1 MTNPAPPDEGAPE
14 PEKPSLLAQA
24 AKALSQ
30 IALTFYGLLLL
41 TALFATSGSH
51 PIFAIMMAVLAGVPV
66 ICGPGAY
73 RLVGVLALV
82 VAGGFYASSKPP
94 PKRPG
99 AQAPQ
104 PAIMAAALPA
114 SGRLP
119 TSALRLTPYLLGYA
133 GAAAPLSFPRA
144 ASIDRGV
151 DQVRHQVE
159 PPAMPGIGN
168 LAIGDVGER
177 NPGFGI
183 GPAIG

>member
-1 MTNPAPPDEGAPE
+1 MTNPAPPDESAPE
-14 PEKPSLLAQA
+14 PKKPSLLAQA

-41 TALFATSGSH
+41 AALFATSGSN
-51 PIFAIMMAVLAGVPV
+51 PVFAIMMAALAGVPV
-66 ICGPGAY
+66 IFGPGAY
-73 RLVGVLALV
+73 RLVGVVALV
-82 VAGGFYASSKPP
+82 VAGGFYAYSKTP

-104 PAIMAAALPA
+104 PAVVAAPA
-114 SGRLP
+114 YF
-119 TSALRLTPYLLGYA
+119 RLTPYPLANA
-133 GAAAPLSFPRA
+133 GATAPLSFPRA
-144 ASIDRGV
+144 ALIDRGV

-159 PPAMPGIGN
+159 PPAVPGIGN

-177 NPGFGI
+177 NPGFGV